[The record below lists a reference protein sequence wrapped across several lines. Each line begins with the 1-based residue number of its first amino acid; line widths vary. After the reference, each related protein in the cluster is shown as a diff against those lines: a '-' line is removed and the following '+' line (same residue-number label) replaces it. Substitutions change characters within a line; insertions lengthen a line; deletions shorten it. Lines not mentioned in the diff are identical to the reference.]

1 MWTSPLKGLCTSEY
15 DFLNSAFR
23 TAVERRRM
31 CPLITFSHVNVPF
44 FFFFFDKGR
53 CLTVLLEERIPIF
66 DFPNGNSINFKPSGG
81 AVMARNFKA
90 LGFCPIPYLVDLQC
104 SLRLYVLYELCPS
117 KVCDLMTLLK
127 LHQLDSDL
135 FRC

>member
-1 MWTSPLKGLCTSEY
+1 
-15 DFLNSAFR
+15 
-23 TAVERRRM
+23 M
-31 CPLITFSHVNVPF
+31 CPLITFRHVNVPF
-44 FFFFFDKGR
+44 FFFFFNKGR

-127 LHQLDSDL
+127 LYQLDSDL